1 MPARDRSDRDHPKA
15 AIWLSPVSRNAK
27 ARSTTLFCFPFDE
40 VPPFSMRLTQ
50 AHVGQL
56 TTSLVSLEMPPLKQ
70 IGIFAMFEVE
80 GENSQFFKLS

>member
-1 MPARDRSDRDHPKA
+1 
-15 AIWLSPVSRNAK
+15 
-27 ARSTTLFCFPFDE
+27 
-40 VPPFSMRLTQ
+40 MRLTQ